1 MPFSVETLKAGTA
14 SLATSIFGGT
24 SNSAVKQFPTTR
36 NTSARPNNSSP
47 SKIPLGTKSEE
58 DYRNPFE
65 SLFIEYFGL
74 ESSDLKELDALME
87 DIATDRDLNWDSFLK
102 KVTKLNLKSGDLKE
116 WDALMEDIAT
126 DRDLNWDSFLEKVT
140 KLNLNDEKDTAAFCE
155 LVKKDIGPISLRFEQ
170 KMASS
175 PFFKK
180 LAILNPPAAMA
191 APAIQSKMAIARAVT
206 TPTTHI
212 SEENVNLEVLAK
224 QNDSIS
230 PASSGTTPYRLD
242 IEETAFALLEIPQ
255 VETGSTN
262 QTVVSKIASPI
273 VTRNETVIANL
284 NKRSKD
290 LEKQQKKIEELENK
304 NTKLENENA
313 ELKSQN
319 AELEQEVRRNGE
331 IITELR
337 QEVTQNGELIQQ
349 QQLINQNLLDGLNA
363 LHKRFDA
370 FEQSRSSSR
379 TTSRSSRSR
388 RSDRN
393 DTASFSTDSRP
404 LSPSDLIDR
413 APILPTVQ
421 SYEPDPSSSQ
431 HLPSYSSSSRANQ
444 AFIMPRVEV
453 ESEYGY
459 SSEEESSGMH
469 ASAYTISDSGGSSYI
484 AMSPRSLPDNHAHS
498 VA

>member
-1 MPFSVETLKAGTA
+1 MPFSIETLKAGTA

-24 SNSAVKQFPTTR
+24 SNSAVKQHSPTR
-36 NTSARPNNSSP
+36 NASARPNNSSQ
-47 SKIPLGTKSEE
+47 SNIPLGAGSEE
-58 DYRNPFE
+58 DYRNSLE
-65 SLFIEYFGL
+65 SLFTEYFGL

-87 DIATDRDLNWDSFLK
+87 GIT
-102 KVTKLNLKSGDLKE
+102 
-116 WDALMEDIAT
+116 T

-140 KLNLNDEKDTAAFCE
+140 KLNLNDEKDTATFCE
-155 LVKKDIGPISLRFEQ
+155 LIKKDLGPISLRFGQ

-180 LAILNPPAAMA
+180 LAILNPPAAME
-191 APAIQSKMAIARAVT
+191 APAIQSKMTTARAVT

-242 IEETAFALLEIPQ
+242 IEETAFASLEIPQ
-255 VETGSTN
+255 IGVGSTN
-262 QTVVSKIASPI
+262 QTAASKMASPI
-273 VTRNETVIANL
+273 VTRTETVIANL
-284 NKRSKD
+284 NKRSKN
-290 LEKQQKKIEELENK
+290 LEEYQQTIKKLK
-304 NTKLENENA
+304 NENA
-313 ELKSQN
+313 ELNNQN
-319 AELEQEVRRNGE
+319 IALRGEASRNGE
-331 IITELR
+331 IITRLR

-388 RSDRN
+388 MSDRN

-469 ASAYTISDSGGSSYI
+469 VSAYTISDSGGSSYI

>member
-24 SNSAVKQFPTTR
+24 SNSAVKTLSTTR
-36 NTSARPNNSSP
+36 NASARPNNSSP
-47 SKIPLGTKSEE
+47 SNIPLGTKSEE
-58 DYRNPFE
+58 DYRNSLE

-74 ESSDLKELDALME
+74 ESSDLKGLDALLE
-87 DIATDRDLNWDSFLK
+87 DIATDRDLNCDSFLD
-102 KVTKLNLKSGDLKE
+102 KVTKLKLNLESSGLKE
-116 WDALMEDIAT
+116 LDALLEDIAT
-126 DRDLNWDSFLEKVT
+126 DRSLNYDSFLDKVT
-140 KLNLNDEKDTAAFCE
+140 KLKLNDEKDTAVLCE
-155 LVKKDIGPISLRFEQ
+155 LIKKDFGPISLHFEQ

-175 PFFKK
+175 PSFKK
-180 LAILNPPAAMA
+180 LATWNPPAAMA
-191 APAIQSKMAIARAVT
+191 APAIQSKMATARAVT
-206 TPTTHI
+206 TPTTHL
-212 SEENVNLEVLAK
+212 SEDNVNLEVLTK
-224 QNDSIS
+224 QNDSIP
-230 PASSGTTPYRLD
+230 PASSSVTPYRLD

-255 VETGSTN
+255 IGAGN
-262 QTVVSKIASPI
+262 AKQTVASKIASPI

-304 NTKLENENA
+304 NAQLENENT
-313 ELKSQN
+313 ELK
-319 AELEQEVRRNGE
+319 QEISRNGE
-331 IITELR
+331 IITGLR

-349 QQLINQNLLDGLNA
+349 QQLINQNLLDSLNA
-363 LHKRFDA
+363 LHKRIDA
-370 FEQSRSSSR
+370 VEQSRNSSR

-484 AMSPRSLPDNHAHS
+484 AMSPRSLP
-498 VA
+498 